1 MIQGWCTWL
10 TGRPGSGKS
19 SIAKIIKEKSLEKG
33 VTLQILSS
41 DELRKIITPDPKY
54 TEGERDLV
62 YSSIVYIAKLLTMNG
77 VNVLVDATG
86 NRRKYRDN
94 CRATIVK
101 FKEIYLRCTV
111 NVCIE
116 RESKRTASILA
127 PNQIYK
133 KTSIVTNTVPG
144 FGSPYEEPLNPDLII
159 DTDKLDPEKSSEL
172 IVNQILTEYR

>member
-1 MIQGWCTWL
+1 LIQGWCIWL
-10 TGRPGSGKS
+10 TGLPGSGKS
-19 SIAKIIKEKSLEKG
+19 SISKIIKEKILEKG
-33 VTLQILSS
+33 IPLQILSS

-54 TEGERDLV
+54 SEEERDIV

-77 VNVLVDATG
+77 INVLIDATG

-94 CRATIVK
+94 CRATIAK

-116 RESKRTASILA
+116 RESKRTDSVLA

-133 KTSIVTNTVPG
+133 KTSKVNNTVPG

-159 DTDKLDPEKSSEL
+159 DTDKLAPGKSSEL
-172 IVNQILTEYR
+172 ILTQILTEYK

>member
-1 MIQGWCTWL
+1 LIQGWCIWL
-10 TGRPGSGKS
+10 TGLPGSGKS
-19 SIAKIIKEKSLEKG
+19 TIAKITIEKILEKG
-33 VTLQILSS
+33 IRLQILSS

-54 TEGERDLV
+54 TDKERDIV
-62 YSSIVYIAKLLTMNG
+62 YGSIAYIAKLLTING
-77 VNVLVDATG
+77 ANVLIDATG

-94 CRATIVK
+94 CRAIIGR

-116 RESKRTASILA
+116 RERKRTGNVLA

-133 KTSIVTNTVPG
+133 KTAIVNNTVPG

-159 DTDKLDPEKSSEL
+159 DTDKLDAEKSAEL
-172 IVNQILTEYR
+172 IVDHVLTDFR